1 MSTHEITLDTP
12 LDRGDT
18 KISTITLHKPNSGAL
33 RGISVRSVLD
43 MDIDTIVTVIPRI
56 SEPKL
61 TDAEARKL
69 DLPDLMQAG
78 VALAG
83 FFMPKAALAEAATEV
98 QSNSR
103 TT

>member
-1 MSTHEITLDTP
+1 MSTQEITLDKP
-12 LDRGDT
+12 IERGTSQIT
-18 KISTITLHKPNSGAL
+18 KLTLHKPNSGAL
-33 RGISVRSVLD
+33 RGVSIRSVLD
-43 MDIDTIVTVIPRI
+43 MDVDTIITVIPRI

-61 TDAEARKL
+61 TDDEAKKI

-83 FFMPKAALAEAATEV
+83 FFMPKAALAVAAAEV
-98 QSNSR
+98 TSSSL